1 MECVKV
7 RSSKRVSKKCKRH
20 AEEKENKL
28 KQHHECDTKHM
39 DDDSSSTLLD
49 LEASLDCLYEKRSS
63 TREAGLKGMIDALRG
78 RVMTH
83 FIDDKYETLTHQ
95 ILSSIKQSSST
106 EAVLAGRALAMVSIT
121 AGAGKVAEHVF
132 EASFPHLSR
141 SSKLGRD
148 SAVRVSAIEALGML
162 TFVGG
167 VEASTES
174 AMEVL
179 WQIVIH
185 KGSAHADQTLGTSK
199 PPPPVKAAAITAWS
213 LLLSTLSSKRV
224 MALQL
229 SSVVGALSSLLEDP
243 DLGVRKAAG
252 EAIALLCELGDIHLL
267 PQALG
272 EGETTKTMAMELQVV
287 DQMKALAAS
296 SSRKGQTKKERS
308 EQRSSFRDMVAILEG
323 GACHETCLKLKHGD
337 SLKISTWS
345 QTVQLN
351 AFRRLLGEGFQRHL
365 QENNLLHEVFNF
377 VPSDAVVYKGTTK
390 QQKHHNC
397 IVSKMK
403 TQLMNQRRC
412 ALEASRNFSYD
423 SFEIF

>member
-7 RSSKRVSKKCKRH
+7 CSSKRLSKKCKRH
-20 AEEKENKL
+20 AEDKENKL
-28 KQHHECDTKHM
+28 KQHHECDTEHM
-39 DDDSSSTLLD
+39 DDDSSSTPLD

-63 TREAGLKGMIDALRG
+63 TREAGLKGIIDALVA

-83 FIDDKYETLTHQ
+83 FVEDKYEMLTHQ
-95 ILSSIKQSSST
+95 ILSSIRQSSST

-132 EASFPHLSR
+132 EASFPHLSKI
-141 SSKLGRD
+141 SKLGRD
-148 SAVRVSAIEALGML
+148 SAARVSAIEALGML
-162 TFVGG
+162 AFVGG
-167 VEASTES
+167 VDLEEAS

-199 PPPPVKAAAITAWS
+199 PTPPVKAAAITAWS

-224 MALQL
+224 TALQL
-229 SSVVGALSSLLEDP
+229 PSVLGALSCLLEDP
-243 DLGVRKAAG
+243 DVGVRKAAG
-252 EAIALLCELGDIHLL
+252 EAIALLCEVGGIQLL
-267 PQALG
+267 EEQALG
-272 EGETTKTMAMELQVV
+272 EGEATAMELQVV
-287 DQMKALAAS
+287 DRMKALAAS

-308 EQRSSFRDMVAILEG
+308 EQRSSFRDMVATLQG

-365 QENNLLHEVFNF
+365 QENDLLHQVFNF
-377 VPSDAVVYKGTTK
+377 APRNAVVYKGTAK
-390 QQKHHNC
+390 QQKHQNC
-397 IVSKMK
+397 IASKMK

-412 ALEASRNFSYD
+412 ALEASRKFNDGSV
-423 SFEIF
+423 EIC

>member
-7 RSSKRVSKKCKRH
+7 RSSKRLSKKCKRH
-20 AEEKENKL
+20 AEDKENKL
-28 KQHHECDTKHM
+28 KQHHECDTEHM

-63 TREAGLKGMIDALRG
+63 TREAGLKGMIDAFVA

-83 FIDDKYETLTHQ
+83 FVDDKYETLTHQ

-106 EAVLAGRALAMVSIT
+106 EAALAGRALAMVSIT

-132 EASFPHLSR
+132 EASFPHLSKI
-141 SSKLGRD
+141 SKLGRD
-148 SAVRVSAIEALGML
+148 SAARVSAIEALGML
-162 TFVGG
+162 AFVGG
-167 VEASTES
+167 VDLEEAS

-199 PPPPVKAAAITAWS
+199 PTPPVKAAAITAWS

-229 SSVVGALSSLLEDP
+229 PSVLGALSCLLEDP
-243 DLGVRKAAG
+243 DVGVCKAAG
-252 EAIALLCELGDIHLL
+252 EAIALLFEVGSIHLL
-267 PQALG
+267 EEQALG
-272 EGETTKTMAMELQVV
+272 EAGRARRRKK
-287 DQMKALAAS
+287 DPSRGAAS
-296 SSRKGQTKKERS
+296 GTWWRLSKVVRVMRLC
-308 EQRSSFRDMVAILEG
+308 V
-323 GACHETCLKLKHGD
+323 KLKHGD
-337 SLKISTWS
+337 SLKIGTWS

-365 QENNLLHEVFNF
+365 QENDLLHQVFNF
-377 VPSDAVVYKGTTK
+377 APSNAVVSKGTAK
-390 QQKHHNC
+390 QQKHQNC
-397 IVSKMK
+397 MASKMK

-412 ALEASRNFSYD
+412 ALEATRKFNDGSV
-423 SFEIF
+423 EIC

>member
-1 MECVKV
+1 
-7 RSSKRVSKKCKRH
+7 
-20 AEEKENKL
+20 
-28 KQHHECDTKHM
+28 
-39 DDDSSSTLLD
+39 

-63 TREAGLKGMIDALRG
+63 TREAGLRGMIDALVA

-83 FIDDKYETLTHQ
+83 FVEDKYETLTHQ
-95 ILSSIKQSSST
+95 ILSSIRQSSST

-132 EASFPHLSR
+132 QASFPHLSKI
-141 SSKLGRD
+141 SKLGRD
-148 SAVRVSAIEALGML
+148 SAARVSAIEALGML
-162 TFVGG
+162 AFVGG
-167 VEASTES
+167 VDLEEAS

-199 PPPPVKAAAITAWS
+199 PTPPVKAAAITAWS

-224 MALQL
+224 TALQL
-229 SSVVGALSSLLEDP
+229 PSVLGALSCLLEDP
-243 DLGVRKAAG
+243 DVGVRKAAG
-252 EAIALLCELGDIHLL
+252 EAIALLCEVGGIQLL
-267 PQALG
+267 EEQALG
-272 EGETTKTMAMELQVV
+272 EGEATAMELQVV
-287 DQMKALAAS
+287 DRMKALAAS

-308 EQRSSFRDMVAILEG
+308 EQRSSFRDMVVTLQG

-365 QENNLLHEVFNF
+365 QENDLLHQVFNF
-377 VPSDAVVYKGTTK
+377 AP
-390 QQKHHNC
+390 
-397 IVSKMK
+397 
-403 TQLMNQRRC
+403 
-412 ALEASRNFSYD
+412 
-423 SFEIF
+423 